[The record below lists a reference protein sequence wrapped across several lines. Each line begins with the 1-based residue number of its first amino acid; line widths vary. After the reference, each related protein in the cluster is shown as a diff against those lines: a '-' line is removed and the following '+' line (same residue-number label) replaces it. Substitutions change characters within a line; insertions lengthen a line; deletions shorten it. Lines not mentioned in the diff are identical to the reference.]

1 MAISKKTKRTLWI
14 VVAVVVAVPIVV
26 ALIVLLRLGPIIR
39 IGVEQVGS
47 RVLGVETQLD
57 NASVSLLR
65 GSICFSGL
73 NVKNPEGFES
83 PSFVKAKLIRAGAD
97 IGDLFK
103 NEIHIREIILDGPE
117 FTFEHTGDRSNVGVI
132 LDNLDRREKP
142 EGKPGGREEKHVER
156 EKEPRKLK
164 IDLIRITNAKLH
176 VVLLGQELQL
186 TLPKMELTNLADE
199 DGNGIPPK
207 QVITRI
213 VKSLVGNIDETMK
226 SVGMEFKDIG
236 KGLSEV
242 EALLKDLDEDLK
254 ETGSGLGKDLK
265 KLFGK

>member
-117 FTFEHTGDRSNVGVI
+117 FTFEHTGTKSNVGVI
-132 LDNLDRREKP
+132 LDNLDAKEGPEVKP
-142 EGKPGGREEKHVER
+142 DEREEEHVEK
-156 EKEPRKLK
+156 EEEPRKLK

-186 TLPKMELTNLADE
+186 TLPKMELTNLADK
-199 DGNGIPPK
+199 DGNAIPPR
-207 QVITRI
+207 QVITQI
-213 VKSLVGNIDETMK
+213 VKSLVGNIDKTVK
-226 SVGMEFKDIG
+226 SAGMEFKGAG
-236 KGLSEV
+236 KELGKV
-242 EALLKDLDEDLK
+242 KGLLKDLDGDLK
-254 ETGSGLGKDLK
+254 DTGGGLGKDLK